1 MNAKSEKY
9 WFLNLL
15 RNNINQEKEWKM
27 IFRWILITTK
37 TIYLDIWYTFIN
49 LTKVHR
55 KKEKEERNIFN
66 KVLSSCTQSQQQEEK
81 EIRKREILELSL
93 VRK

>member
-1 MNAKSEKY
+1 MNTKSEKY

-15 RNNINQEKEWKM
+15 RNNINQEKKWKM